1 MKKSIVTLLILGI
14 SFFSV
19 KAQSETQSFDADGIK
34 VIFKPTLKN
43 VVNVRIYFRGGV
55 TNYPARQAGIEN
67 ITLNA
72 ATKCGTGKYSPAAF
86 RDTSDNYGVF
96 TYGTS
101 TFDYGYIQIN
111 CISKYFDKGWDLF
124 SSVVMNPVFETNEV
138 KLLKDKEIDN
148 LKDNESKP
156 ESYLDKLQMRNAF
169 SNTPYA
175 IDPAGNEETI
185 DALTADDLRQYYKTL
200 LNKNKV
206 FIVVV
211 GNITKQDIFEKVL
224 MSFGNMPS
232 RSYTLTDLKA
242 PVLSDNKLLTEMR
255 DLKINYVS
263 AIMNSPDFTDANYV
277 PFKMGIT
284 GLSGNIYSYLR
295 TQNKLSSSAGAYTSA
310 LIMPY
315 TVMYAA
321 TNNVSA
327 VMNGMLKKLKEI
339 QNNGME
345 DEWLQHLKNIY
356 ITRNYINDQ
365 SASAITNNL
374 GLAEI
379 LGNWQYGDDLPQLVK
394 MVTVDQI
401 NKALSQYI
409 VGLRWTV
416 LGNPETIDGFK
427 PPSY

>member
-1 MKKSIVTLLILGI
+1 MKKSIVAFLIFSVGFL
-14 SFFSV
+14 SV
-19 KAQSETQSFDADGIK
+19 KAQSATQSFDADGIK

-67 ITLNA
+67 ITLDA
-72 ATKCGTGKYSPAAF
+72 ATKCGAGKYSPAAF
-86 RDTSDNYGVF
+86 RDTSDNYGIF

-101 TFDYGYIQIN
+101 TFDYGYIQVN

-124 SSVVMNPVFETNEV
+124 SSAVMNPVFEANEV
-138 KLLKDKEIDN
+138 KLLKDKEISN
-148 LKDNESKP
+148 LKDEESNP
-156 ESYLDKLQMRNAF
+156 ANYLDKLQMRNAF
-169 SNTPYA
+169 GNTPYA

-185 DALTADDLRQYYKTL
+185 NALTADDLRQYYKTL

-206 FIVVV
+206 FIVIV
-211 GNITKQDIFEKVL
+211 GNITKQEIFEKVL
-224 MSFGNMPS
+224 LSFGNMPS
-232 RSYTLTDLKA
+232 QPYTPADLKT
-242 PVLSDNKLLTEMR
+242 PVLNDNKVLTEKR
-255 DLKINYVS
+255 DLKINYVG
-263 AIMNSPDFTDANYV
+263 AIMNSPEFTNVNYV

-295 TQNKLSSSAGAYTSA
+295 TQNNLSYSAGAYTSA

-315 TVMYAA
+315 TQMYAA
-321 TNNVSA
+321 TNDLPA

-345 DEWLQHLKNIY
+345 DEWLQHIKNIY
-356 ITRNYINDQ
+356 ITWSYINDQ
-365 SASAITNNL
+365 SASEITDNL

-379 LGNWQYGDDLPQLVK
+379 LGNWQYGEDLPQLVK

-401 NKALSQYI
+401 NKALNQYI
-409 VGLRWTV
+409 VGLRWTI
-416 LGNPETIDGFK
+416 LGNPEAIEGFT
-427 PPSY
+427 PPPY